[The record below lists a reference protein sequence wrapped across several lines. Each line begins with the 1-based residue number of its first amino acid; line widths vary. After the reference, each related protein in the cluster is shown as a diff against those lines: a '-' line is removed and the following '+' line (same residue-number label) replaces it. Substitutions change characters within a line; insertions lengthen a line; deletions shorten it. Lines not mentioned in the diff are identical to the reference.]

1 MTERE
6 KMLAG
11 KLYDI
16 SAPEL
21 AAQYVKTRRLVK
33 AYNLLDVG
41 DDEKRAAILKEL
53 IPNLGKDCTINEP
66 VQFDYGVNTKT
77 GDRCF
82 INYNLTV
89 LDCAPVVL
97 GDDVFI
103 GPNCTLAPPVHPLL
117 ASERKSRVKA
127 DGTKY
132 DLEYAK
138 PIHIKNGVWLAACVT
153 VCGGVTI
160 GENSVIG
167 AGSVVTRDIP
177 DNVFAAGNPCRVIR
191 KITKEDSVY
200 LKKEL
205 F

>member
-1 MTERE
+1 MTEKE

-11 KLYDI
+11 KLYDT
-16 SAPEL
+16 SDPEL

-33 AYNLLDVG
+33 AYNLSQI
-41 DDEKRAAILKEL
+41 DEEDKRKAILQEL
-53 IPNLGKDCTINEP
+53 VPNLGKDCVLNDP
-66 VQFDYGVNTKT
+66 VQFDYGVNTTT

-89 LDCAPVVL
+89 LDCAPVTL

-117 ASERKSRVKA
+117 AEERRIKVKA

-138 PIHIKNGVWLAACVT
+138 PIRIKNGVWLAACVT

-191 KITKEDSVY
+191 KITGEDSVQ

>member
-1 MTERE
+1 MTEKE

-11 KLYDI
+11 KLYDT
-16 SAPEL
+16 SDPEL

-33 AYNLLDVG
+33 AYNLSRI
-41 DDEKRAAILKEL
+41 DEEDKRKAILSEL
-53 IPNLGKDCTINEP
+53 IPNLGKDCVLNDPI
-66 VQFDYGVNTKT
+66 QFDYGVNTTT

-89 LDCAPVVL
+89 LDCAPVTL

-117 ASERKSRVKA
+117 AEERRMRVKA

-191 KITKEDSVY
+191 KITGEDSVQ

>member
-16 SAPEL
+16 SDPEL
-21 AAQYVKTRRLVK
+21 ATQYMKTRRLVK
-33 AYNLLDVG
+33 AYNNSQV
-41 DDEKRAAILKEL
+41 DEEDKRKAILQEL
-53 IPNLGKDCTINEP
+53 IPGLGKDCTLNDP

-89 LDCAPVVL
+89 LDCAPVTL

-117 ASERKSRVKA
+117 ASERAGKFKA

-138 PIHIKNGVWLAACVT
+138 PIRIEDGVWLAACVT

-160 GENSVIG
+160 GKNSVIG

-191 KITKEDSVY
+191 KITEQDSVY

>member
-16 SAPEL
+16 SDPEL
-21 AAQYVKTRRLVK
+21 ATQYVKTRRLVK
-33 AYNLLDVG
+33 AYNLSDITET
-41 DDEKRAAILKEL
+41 EKRTAILKEL
-53 IPNLGKDCTINEP
+53 IPSLGKDCTINEP
-66 VQFDYGVNTKT
+66 IQFDYGVNTKT

-89 LDCAPVVL
+89 LDCAPVIL

-103 GPNCTLAPPVHPLL
+103 GPNCTLATPVHPLL
-117 ASERKSRVKA
+117 SSERKSKLKA

-138 PIHIKNGVWLAACVT
+138 PIHIQNGVWLPYAVA
-153 VCGGVTI
+153 
-160 GENSVIG
+160 
-167 AGSVVTRDIP
+167 
-177 DNVFAAGNPCRVIR
+177 
-191 KITKEDSVY
+191 
-200 LKKEL
+200 
-205 F
+205 